1 MSRPKAKRVSICGN
15 SAELVYTRRGIPR
28 KHRANCDPPQAVP
41 RKVRIDP
48 NVAGE
53 EKTELLIHE
62 LLHLASWPIDEA
74 FISQFADEAAAI
86 LHREGLRWE
95 S

>member
-1 MSRPKAKRVSICGN
+1 MPRPKAKRVSICGN
-15 SAELVYTRRGIPR
+15 SAELVYTRRGIPADD
-28 KHRANCDPPQAVP
+28 RANCDPPQAVP

-48 NVAGE
+48 TAVGE

-62 LLHLASWPIDEA
+62 LLHLASWPIDET
-74 FISQFADEAAAI
+74 FIQQFADEAAAI

-95 S
+95 N